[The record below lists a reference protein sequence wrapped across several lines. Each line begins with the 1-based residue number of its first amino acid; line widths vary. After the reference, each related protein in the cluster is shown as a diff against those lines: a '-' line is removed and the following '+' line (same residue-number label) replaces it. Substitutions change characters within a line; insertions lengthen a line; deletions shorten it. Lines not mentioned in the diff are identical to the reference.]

1 MKVRSVFLQSN
12 DCICGNCLIAF
23 VAIKQL
29 LFWKCARRRHLELF
43 KGHLL
48 AEDCDDD
55 DADGGDY
62 DDDDHDH
69 DNNDDDEDHASD
81 EDPGGVDDDD
91 RHYAFVCS
99 ESQL

>member
-1 MKVRSVFLQSN
+1 M
-12 DCICGNCLIAF
+12 
-23 VAIKQL
+23 
-29 LFWKCARRRHLELF
+29 ELF
-43 KGHLL
+43 KGRLL

-69 DNNDDDEDHASD
+69 DNNYDDEDHASD

-91 RHYAFVCS
+91 RHYAFVCP
-99 ESQL
+99 ESQFSKDTFQSLKRKILFFCSHTRLDSF

>member
-1 MKVRSVFLQSN
+1 M
-12 DCICGNCLIAF
+12 
-23 VAIKQL
+23 
-29 LFWKCARRRHLELF
+29 ELF

-69 DNNDDDEDHASD
+69 DNNYGDEDHASD
-81 EDPGGVDDDD
+81 ENPGGEVMMMAIVITPLFAQSRNFELSKDTFWQ
-91 RHYAFVCS
+91 HFPIT
-99 ESQL
+99 